1 LAALSQPMPT
11 RRTHIAAVPRRIAT
25 PVDFVDKGLT
35 VLHAAVAKV
44 SHPGFDVRVPEE
56 IHNLFQLY
64 TALVQ
69 RGRVASPEGV
79 EGLLLT
85 LLAICLAA
93 GPAVAAIQPP
103 RPSPA
108 SSGAAATWCAACPR
122 PSRSDPLCPSRRA
135 PPPRK
140 EYKRRFVMR
149 WAEGAMRHHEG
160 GGFPHAGV
168 SGRRGRNVERT
179 RACLC
184 ASESLLL
191 RP

>member
-1 LAALSQPMPT
+1 MPT

-44 SHPGFDVRVPEE
+44 SHRGFDVRVPEE

-93 GPAVAAIQPP
+93 GPAVAAIQPRGLRQSLQEP
-103 RPSPA
+103 Q
-108 SSGAAATWCAACPR
+108 
-122 PSRSDPLCPSRRA
+122 PLGVRLVLVHPGLT
-135 PPPRK
+135 
-140 EYKRRFVMR
+140 RFARLNVR
-149 WAEGAMRHHEG
+149 LHPE
-160 GGFPHAGV
+160 
-168 SGRRGRNVERT
+168 RNTNDV
-179 RACLC
+179 L
-184 ASESLLL
+184 
-191 RP
+191 